1 MAETIVA
8 PTSKGADYGEG
19 SVTGKSIAAATEQ
32 ELQTIII
39 PLGARRLF
47 FQVKNS
53 HATSVAFDEF
63 KVQRRPT
70 VSAAWSTIASINTD
84 YSSFASPFL
93 EVQGAPVTLAQNAST
108 FIRMDVEGTDAV
120 RLLASGNAAVTTA
133 DLHYRI
139 Q

>member
-1 MAETIVA
+1 MATTIVA

-19 SVTGKSIAAATEQ
+19 LDTGISIAAAADQ
-32 ELQTIII
+32 LLQQITI
-39 PLGARRLF
+39 PLGATRLF

-53 HATSVAFDEF
+53 HASSVAFDVF

-70 VSAAWSTIASINTD
+70 ADSAWSTIASINTD
-84 YSSFASPFL
+84 YSSFSSPFL

-108 FIRMDVEGTDAV
+108 FIRMDVEGTDAI
-120 RLLASGNAAVTTA
+120 RILASGAGAVTTA
-133 DLHYRI
+133 DIHYRV